1 MEPSMHVVN
10 IYVVDVKIKELHA
23 EVSEAEVRQAAREA
37 ETEAAQLLETLVRLV
52 SPDTQ
57 LYL

>member
-1 MEPSMHVVN
+1 MNVVN
-10 IYVVDVKIKELHA
+10 IYVIDVKIKELHA

>member
-1 MEPSMHVVN
+1 MNVVN
-10 IYVVDVKIKELHA
+10 VYVIDVKIKELHA
-23 EVSEAEVRQAAREA
+23 EVSKAEVRQAAREG